1 MSDDFKDKVVLIT
14 GGTSG
19 IGLAAAEIFL
29 KRGACVA
36 LAGRCSDKGMQA
48 LADLAEY
55 GNKVWYVKGNVAIC
69 KDCQLI
75 IQQAVEH
82 FGRLDVVVN
91 SAGIYLEKAIADV
104 TEEDYERVMDTNI
117 KGTYFIAKFA
127 VTELRKTGAGA
138 IINVSSDA
146 GMNGNLLCSTYCAS
160 KGAVNTF
167 TKALA
172 LELAPYSI
180 RVNAVCPGDIHTPL
194 LDEQLKDSGNVEKDL
209 KEMASIYPL
218 GRIGR
223 PEEVANVIAFLA
235 SDKASFITGALWAID
250 GGLTAC

>member
-1 MSDDFKDKVVLIT
+1 MADDFKDKVVLIT

-29 KRGACVA
+29 KKGACVA
-36 LAGRCSDKGMQA
+36 LVGRHSDKGMTA
-48 LADLAEY
+48 LAHLAEY
-55 GNKVWYVKGNVAIC
+55 GDKVRYVEGNVTKC
-69 KDCQLI
+69 KDCQSI
-75 IQQAVEH
+75 IRQAVEH

-91 SAGIYLEKAIADV
+91 SAGIYLEKAISDM
-104 TEEDYERVMDTNI
+104 TEDDYEWVMDTNI
-117 KGTYFIAKFA
+117 KGTYFMAKFA
-127 VTELRKTGAGA
+127 VPALRKAGAGA

-146 GMNGNLLCSTYCAS
+146 GTNGNLLCSTYCAS

-194 LDEQLKDSGNVEKDL
+194 LDEQLKDSGNVENDL

-218 GRIGR
+218 GRIGK

-235 SDKASFITGALWAID
+235 SDKASFVTGALWAID
-250 GGLTAC
+250 GGLTSC